1 MKLTFITLVVGL
13 ILGLLS
19 FGVSGDDIKYECK
32 DLLLTSNGQDQ
43 WHPEWQ
49 SFKLFK
55 KTETVLHAKCLRN
68 DGKTYRCTRINL
80 NDCIG
85 LEVDREANKASLVA
99 EEGGYFNVYCG
110 ACILKKTQKSDYIEN
125 KLICPYLL
133 AVMPNFDEA
142 WDIDVNLEDILFN
155 DDGRIACNH
164 WRGWDAQC

>member
-1 MKLTFITLVVGL
+1 MKLTFITVLAGL

-19 FGVSGDDIKYECK
+19 SGASGDDIKYECK
-32 DLLLTSNGQDQ
+32 DLLLTSNGRDQ

-49 SFKLFK
+49 NFKVLRK
-55 KTETVLHAKCLRN
+55 SETVLHAKCLRN

-85 LEVDREANKASLVA
+85 LQVDSEANTVSLVA
-99 EEGGYFNVYCG
+99 EEGGYFNMRCG

-125 KLICPYLL
+125 KLICPYLF
-133 AVMPNFDEA
+133 AQD
-142 WDIDVNLEDILFN
+142 WDVDVNLEDILFN